1 MLQLASLA
9 AIIMVIIVT
18 FTIVGTMGGIIYS
31 LLYLINKS
39 KYKNKKGIE
48 IQSRKV

>member
-18 FTIVGTMGGIIYS
+18 FTIVGTMGGIILL
-31 LLYLINKS
+31 LLYLINKN
-39 KYKNKKGIE
+39 KNKNIKKDNE
-48 IQSRKV
+48 